1 MKVFTLRGQKKRRCH
16 LGEVRASETA
26 FGEKLLIFPVLPKQT
41 NAFFPNFLQMFVNV
55 FPNRLCPR
63 ENFILRPIPHPPD
76 HSGHHPDN
84 CTDYHNLITILGN
97 TLIIAA
103 VATTR
108 RLRTVTNYFVVS
120 LAVSDLLV
128 GLLVMPFAVV
138 KEVTDGLWLFGQVAC
153 ELWVSLDVML
163 CTASILN
170 LCCISLDRY
179 TSSILYFIYMY

>member
-1 MKVFTLRGQKKRRCH
+1 MSPPHKELQEFSFNVSDISLICFL
-16 LGEVRASETA
+16 TA
-26 FGEKLLIFPVLPKQT
+26 LI
-41 NAFFPNFLQMFVNV
+41 
-55 FPNRLCPR
+55 
-63 ENFILRPIPHPPD
+63 
-76 HSGHHPDN
+76 
-84 CTDYHNLITILGN
+84 LITILGN

-138 KEVTDGLWLFGQVAC
+138 REITNGLWLFGRIAC

-170 LCCISLDRY
+170 LCCISLDR
-179 TSSILYFIYMY
+179 